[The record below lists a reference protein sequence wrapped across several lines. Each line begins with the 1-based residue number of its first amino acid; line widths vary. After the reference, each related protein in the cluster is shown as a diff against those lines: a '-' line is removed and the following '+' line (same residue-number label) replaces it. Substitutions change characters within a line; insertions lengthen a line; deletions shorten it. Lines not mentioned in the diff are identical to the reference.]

1 MNQLNP
7 LDRQILDEA
16 YERLSGTGP
25 EFGGDEE
32 GNHGLTNHGPMAME
46 VAVRR
51 GLDLNVHLWLDRY
64 LTRLVELPSASE
76 RIDESNWRDAL
87 GDAKRVGDWSAYFTD
102 QLVDAGTPWRD
113 VLVTWW
119 PRLLPGIVA
128 GSTHGIIRVGHA
140 VRALTAAAESAPAK
154 TELAHGLGFWAARS
168 RLVPGVTA
176 PAGALDVGAA
186 LDRIPRL
193 PDQTGFIAHRLDR
206 LADLREWPASL
217 AALRAPDVEQVPDHL
232 AALTDAATMRYL
244 GYGHGS
250 PVLLVHTATA
260 PNALQ
265 HILPVLPRDLWQA
278 SFGAVWAASA
288 AIIATYAPLQPA
300 DRDRLPKPPTDSDP
314 QAEALQR
321 AAQHGDEHVIK
332 FTDTAVDVYGRTGNP
347 DALAAALHAG
357 NLIGT

>member
-1 MNQLNP
+1 MDHQL
-7 LDRQILDEA
+7 LDEA
-16 YERLSGTGP
+16 YERLLGKGP

-51 GLDLNVHLWLDRY
+51 GLDLNVHGWLDRY
-64 LTRLVELPSASE
+64 LPRLIELPSPSE
-76 RIDESNWRDAL
+76 RIDETNWRDAL
-87 GDAKRVGDWSAYFTD
+87 GNAKRVGDWSAYFTD
-102 QLVDAGTPWRD
+102 QLVDAGSDAGTSWRE

-140 VRALTAAAESAPAK
+140 VRALSAGDESAAARA
-154 TELAHGLGFWAARS
+154 ELARGLGFWAARS

-176 PAGALDVGAA
+176 PTGALDVDAA
-186 LDRIPRL
+186 LDQIPRL

-206 LADLREWPASL
+206 LADLHGWPESL
-217 AALRAPDVEQVPDHL
+217 SALRAPAAADVPDRL

-244 GYGHGS
+244 SYGHGS

-288 AIIATYAPLQPA
+288 ALVATYAPPQPA
-300 DRDRLPKPPTDSDP
+300 DRDRIPKPPADSDP

-321 AAQHGDEHVIK
+321 AAEHGDEHVIE
-332 FTDTAVDVYGRTGNP
+332 FTDTAVEVHARTGNP

-357 NLIGT
+357 NLIRN